1 MPLSWLELHG
11 AMTHFPI
18 ALFLVSAFF
27 EVAAFITKHE
37 DWRKTSYLL
46 LLIGVVMS
54 IPTLY
59 SGWMSVETVFV
70 GAIALPQ
77 ILLVHRTLAFA
88 TVILAL
94 ILLIVRWTT
103 HDKPSITAFS
113 ILCSIVIAV
122 MIGTVGYLGG
132 KMVFGGVTV
141 DIISTHQTASTPHN
155 GTPAS
160 NTHGSQAQVLAI
172 MKSNGCLSCHSMDGV
187 GGISAPDLTH
197 EGTRH
202 PDVSWQIKH
211 LKNPASV
218 SPGSSMPSF
227 AAMPPSQLKL
237 LAAFLAD
244 KK

>member
-18 ALFLVSAFF
+18 ALFLVSAFL
-27 EVAAFITKHE
+27 EVAAFIAHNE

-59 SGWMSVETVFV
+59 SGWMSVETVFA
-70 GAIALPQ
+70 GAIALPP
-77 ILLVHRTLAFA
+77 ILLIHRTLAFA

-103 HDKPSITAFS
+103 HDKPSIIAFS
-113 ILCSIVIAV
+113 ILCSVIIAI

-141 DIISTHQTASTPHN
+141 DIISTHHTASTPQ
-155 GTPAS
+155 GGKASS
-160 NTHGSQAQVLAI
+160 NTPGRQAQVLAI
-172 MKSNGCLSCHSMDGV
+172 MKSNGCLSCHSMNGS
-187 GGISAPDLTH
+187 GGISAQDLTH
-197 EGTRH
+197 EGARH

-211 LKNPASV
+211 LKDPNSV

-237 LAAFLAD
+237 LATFLAN